1 MGAGKSGRKSDGEI
15 DAVLT
20 QTWDDQRLSR
30 GERRALE
37 ALVGDA
43 RRPDEERHRF
53 RRRAFELAS
62 GFAGAAPAGEVLGWL
77 EDVVKALWPA
87 SEAPSEPS
95 EALFSP
101 RDDVAAR
108 LAAMF
113 DAARRQVDVC
123 VFTVT
128 DDRVVKA
135 MLRAHERGVAIR
147 VLSDDDKAE
156 DRGSDVARLAA
167 RGLAVRVDR
176 CEHHMHHKF
185 AIFDGERLVNG
196 SYNWTR
202 SANDHNVENLVI
214 CSEADLV
221 RDFGAE
227 FEGLWDSAERFR

>member
-1 MGAGKSGRKSDGEI
+1 MGARMDDEAI

-20 QTWDDQRLSR
+20 QTWDDRRLSR

-37 ALVGDA
+37 QLVGDA
-43 RRPDEERHRF
+43 RRPDDERHRF
-53 RRRAFELAS
+53 RRRAFELAG
-62 GFAGAAPAGEVLGWL
+62 GFADAAPAREVLGWL

-87 SEAPSEPS
+87 SAAPVAAS

-113 DAARRQVDVC
+113 DGARRRVDVC
-123 VFTVT
+123 VFTIT
-128 DDRVVKA
+128 DDRVVRA
-135 MLRAHERGVAIR
+135 MLRAHERGVKIR
-147 VLSDDDKAE
+147 VLSDDDKAQ

-202 SANDHNVENLVI
+202 SANDHNVENLVVTGDP
-214 CSEADLV
+214 DLV

-227 FEGLWDSAERFR
+227 FEALWAAAERYR